1 MKILR
6 TNDTPLISSFIK
18 ILLEDNDLNYLMD
31 EYCAHTVEG
40 RFALYGYQD
49 YSSFKYKL
57 DEISH
62 LYSKDDIEFTLVVAN
77 TFAYDIKDILEDFL
91 NENLRQEIKEEFLH
105 IADNPNYEALDLEIE
120 SRLNYVQIDDEIKF
134 ILTSGFGESVSQMEK
149 LQRYMAKY
157 DKLLK

>member
-62 LYSKDDIEFTLVVAN
+62 LYSKDDIDYTLIVAN
-77 TFAYDIKDILEDFL
+77 TFAYYIKDILEDFL
-91 NENLRQEIKEEFLH
+91 NENLRQDIKDEFLY
-105 IADNPNYEALDLEIE
+105 IGENPNYSALDFEIA
-120 SRLNYVQIDDEIKF
+120 SRLDYVHLASEIKF
-134 ILTSGFGESVSQMEK
+134 ILTSGFTESISQMDK

-157 DKLLK
+157 DELF

>member
-1 MKILR
+1 M
-6 TNDTPLISSFIK
+6 
-18 ILLEDNDLNYLMD
+18 
-31 EYCAHTVEG
+31 
-40 RFALYGYQD
+40 
-49 YSSFKYKL
+49 
-57 DEISH
+57 
-62 LYSKDDIEFTLVVAN
+62 YSKDDIEFTLVVAN